1 MKALLLALATLPIF
15 TSRPAFSS
23 YTPPVQRY
31 TATYFEGHSGE
42 KDETA
47 RSCYLDI
54 ILIRQDLNQPFWVML
69 NLFSDPYSQMTF
81 RPLIPTEI
89 MPLAD
94 GATWTDFLGRSY
106 SYRNGILASDDGMIR
121 YETDGRFLFPRKA
134 QGRSEGQN
142 GLSGNWL
149 QCEF

>member
-1 MKALLLALATLPIF
+1 MKTLLLIAATLLPSF
-15 TSRPAFSS
+15 VQAA

-31 TATYFEGHSGE
+31 TATFFEGHSGQ

-54 ILIRQDLNQPFWVML
+54 ILIREDLGKPFWVML
-69 NLFSDPYSQMTF
+69 NLFSDPHSEMTF

-89 MPLAD
+89 LPLQD

-106 SYRNGILASDDGMIR
+106 SYRAGILASDDGLIR
-121 YETDGRFLFPRKA
+121 YEIDGRFLFPQNA
-134 QGRSEGQN
+134 EGRSEGEN

-149 QCEF
+149 KCEF